1 MARHDTNRGKTT
13 ICSASEEL
21 EIMKVTVIPSWRINT
36 WSVKL
41 SQGVQSFH
49 LVYCGTKAD
58 ATWYAKMFRKALSA
72 HDAEKHKLLEAT
84 CAKVL
89 Q

>member
-1 MARHDTNRGKTT
+1 
-13 ICSASEEL
+13 
-21 EIMKVTVIPSWRINT
+21 MKVTVVPSWKINT

-84 CAKVL
+84 AVGHHRRSHNGACEPGCYSE
-89 Q
+89 